1 FLQLRIF
8 MKRLATLM
16 LGSALLFGCASHT
29 PNFIALSPELPAV
42 TPQTSLE
49 PALALQTLDTRT
61 ANFIVR
67 FNEDGKAARLVSPAE
82 PPRAQLDQL
91 FRQGFAKAGYRI
103 DPASGKEVQLQLI
116 ELLTDVDE
124 SSFGFEAKTN
134 VSINLLAKNSSHT
147 LTKRYKA
154 KGLLKGPFS
163 ADFASLELDMN
174 KLITQLSGEILND
187 PELHSFLQQ

>member
-1 FLQLRIF
+1 MPPFFTASDFYETACYLD
-8 MKRLATLM
+8 A
-16 LGSALLFGCASHT
+16 GVGAALCCANHT

-154 KGLLKGPFS
+154 KGCSRGLS
-163 ADFASLELDMN
+163 APTSPHWN
-174 KLITQLSGEILND
+174 WT
-187 PELHSFLQQ
+187 